1 MRPPILFSTAPERGQ
16 AFAARWAG
24 LRPAFW
30 CVLAH
35 TDTCLIP
42 GVSAAGISAEL
53 RPLTPAA
60 DAEVVHLVVVDADKD
75 DAILPQ
81 KLTCKEKAWQHH

>member
-1 MRPPILFSTAPERGQ
+1 MRPPILFAAAAERGQ
-16 AFAARWAG
+16 EFVARWMG
-24 LRPAFW
+24 RLPAFC

-53 RPLTPAA
+53 RAT
-60 DAEVVHLVVVDADKD
+60 AELVGAG
-75 DAILPQ
+75 A
-81 KLTCKEKAWQHH
+81 